1 MKTDAQ
7 PSLFSRVSSLRLVK
21 EELTTSQPQ
30 VRSPYLKAILSGSKP
45 ADQPVASLGT
55 DKEAAL
61 RYIKISKM
69 LKSK

>member
-7 PSLFSRVSSLRLVK
+7 PSLFSRVSSLKLVK
-21 EELTTSQPQ
+21 EELTTPEQQ
-30 VRSPYLKAILSGSKP
+30 MRSPYLRAILSGQKQ
-45 ADQPVASLGT
+45 ADQPVAANGT

-61 RYIKISKM
+61 RYIKISKL